1 MQLPTKGVLDQIQK
15 LGLVFQHNCFRTFRC
30 VSVSLF
36 LNRNLY
42 LGGLSSSRG
51 ILFYILAPGLENDLA

>member
-1 MQLPTKGVLDQIQK
+1 MQLATKGVSIK
-15 LGLVFQHNCFRTFRC
+15 LGLIFQHNCFRTFRC

-42 LGGLSSSRG
+42 LGGLSSSWG
-51 ILFYILAPGLENDLA
+51 ILYYILAPGLEKDLA